1 MDHYLIPPILIW
13 GAGLYVDET
22 PKSQVGLPTIDN
34 HVIVDLESGM
44 QIHLALNGIFSYFP
58 MRSLTVEEV
67 EDWEDFPVVFITPD
81 GDGWDPYAS
90 HFAENEVA
98 MIDANGLIV
107 EHDTRLPW
115 VLFTEADLCKLYGK
129 PVAWDKFND
138 AVDRA
143 ITSHDCDP
151 GCPLTDD
158 EAIKLNHDGIRAG
171 LASIDISYE
180 PRLFAAVIA
189 EQAHMSHVSIS
200 VGSIS
205 IDDSACD
212 IFEANLSAQLDT
224 AFAMTAAVSAGRSKG
239 VNAELFA
246 KVWCIPHDEAA
257 QTLKVTTQSLQHDP
271 DSSLSRNVGTNNRA
285 VRYRKIKSFFFSDTL
300 FVTGTGKSSQGNICA
315 QLFVSDKGFVAIY
328 PMTKQSDYFLALK
341 QFAKDVGAPD
351 VLVCDPHPAQ
361 TKREVREFCTQIGT
375 TLKVLEAETQWA
387 NRAGL
392 YIGLIK
398 KPCARICQ

>member
-1 MDHYLIPPILIW
+1 
-13 GAGLYVDET
+13 
-22 PKSQVGLPTIDN
+22 
-34 HVIVDLESGM
+34 
-44 QIHLALNGIFSYFP
+44 
-58 MRSLTVEEV
+58 
-67 EDWEDFPVVFITPD
+67 
-81 GDGWDPYAS
+81 
-90 HFAENEVA
+90 

-107 EHDTRLPW
+107 EHDTRLPR
-115 VLFTEADLCKLYGK
+115 VLFTEADLCKLYGE
-129 PVAWDKFND
+129 PVVWDEFID
-138 AVDRA
+138 AVDTV
-143 ITSHDCDP
+143 ITSQDDCDP

-158 EAIKLNHDGIRAG
+158 EAIKSNHDGICAR
-171 LASIDISYE
+171 LASINTSYE

-189 EQAHMSHVSIS
+189 ERAHMSHVSMA
-200 VGSIS
+200 VGSVS

-212 IFEANLSAQLDT
+212 IFEANLSVQLKS
-224 AFAMTAAVSAGRSKG
+224 AFATIAAVSAGRSKG
-239 VNAELFA
+239 VNAEHLA

-257 QTLKVTTQSLQHDP
+257 QTLKVTTQSLRHDP

-300 FVTGTGKSSQGNICA
+300 FVTGTAKSSRGNICA

-328 PMTKQSDYFLALK
+328 PMKKQSDYFLALK

-387 NRAGL
+387 NRAEL

-398 KPCARICQ
+398 EAVRKDM